1 MVKYQT
7 ESSFSENFSSQNLK
21 LKLKLNLN
29 LSQCNKKTWQFNLQN
44 VSIQNSLILFNEI
57 LLKKWLCIEEYC
69 YLLSVLIDSQSF
81 VEEQSKS
88 KNLHRIIS
96 KWGISKF
103 SIGKSTLKFE
113 IHFQFAH
120 EIRNNFLESEN
131 IEKIPDEAI
140 VNSLSDFHDFH
151 QLQPVGKRAQKNSL
165 DVTFQQ
171 SGKRYIS
178 APCFE
183 FFSNNI
189 DFNCAVFQSLLLSL
203 FFSTK
208 AMNIV

>member
-81 VEEQSKS
+81 VEE
-88 KNLHRIIS
+88 
-96 KWGISKF
+96 
-103 SIGKSTLKFE
+103 
-113 IHFQFAH
+113 
-120 EIRNNFLESEN
+120 
-131 IEKIPDEAI
+131 
-140 VNSLSDFHDFH
+140 
-151 QLQPVGKRAQKNSL
+151 
-165 DVTFQQ
+165 
-171 SGKRYIS
+171 
-178 APCFE
+178 
-183 FFSNNI
+183 
-189 DFNCAVFQSLLLSL
+189 
-203 FFSTK
+203 
-208 AMNIV
+208 